1 MTDRQQATEK
11 IHAMR
16 DGIEAGINVERW
28 HDLCTHDRVVALK
41 CLIMAGLVDKTDLP
55 DGSANLDFVR
65 PDRETRARKPATW
78 SSPGSRSTR
87 TPGPGGSRRAWLA
100 RWNRNGRLREQIAH
114 QQAALAEEI
123 RQAQRTPKREE
134 DL

>member
-11 IHAMR
+11 IHAMM

-55 DGSANLDFVR
+55 DGSANLDFVLPR
-65 PDRETRARKPATW
+65 RVCGRHAFKCIRSNMFLRRFGITLFSFDRRTIRRTRD
-78 SSPGSRSTR
+78 SDH
-87 TPGPGGSRRAWLA
+87 LA
-100 RWNRNGRLREQIAH
+100 L
-114 QQAALAEEI
+114 
-123 RQAQRTPKREE
+123 PFS
-134 DL
+134 